1 MNNRAKA
8 TAMVSNHCRLDC
20 PDYHGKGCSNKCY
33 YDLVNRVEEILN
45 RRDAEQPAE
54 GGGGDV

>member
-8 TAMVSNHCRLDC
+8 AALVSNHCHLDC
-20 PDYHGKGCSNKCY
+20 PDRHGKECTNQCY

-45 RRDAEQPAE
+45 RRDQGKEK
-54 GGGGDV
+54 DNV